1 MPAIWRVE
9 RTRSDRF
16 PFRIAIEQDGR
27 VLFAVRAQSDWPA
40 PGGQIFCL
48 REHEHDPAEALDLV
62 ERVPI
67 ASVHRVGIKLAVVL
81 DRPRRKRCE
90 FLSLRRERKD
100 GTGSY
105 EQVFFRTETAIRAH
119 RSRGRVE
126 LGNRVSIDVAIDLRE
141 RYPWRFPG
149 ARVTRRELPVGDYA
163 LLRSDAIVAVA
174 ERKSL
179 ENLLGD
185 IGSIRALH
193 QGMAELAR
201 QPRAAVVIEAQYGDF
216 LDPAR
221 TRAWPAS
228 HVARVVAELAALH
241 PRLPF
246 VFAGNRKLAN
256 VWAERWFT
264 AVAAELAAEQPLFV
278 SDVIARYEPADGSAA
293 EGLDERIR
301 RAALV
306 EISSPFRVAALR
318 ARFPDADPKR
328 IARVLRALRREGR
341 LRMDGQRRAAV
352 WSRAGGEDAANPHP
366 GDETDPDPAPSPDRR
381 SIAR

>member
-1 MPAIWRVE
+1 MPARWRVE
-9 RTRSDRF
+9 RTQSPRF
-16 PFRIAIEQDGR
+16 PFRISIEQDGR

-48 REHEHDPAEALDLV
+48 REREHDPGEALDLV
-62 ERVPI
+62 DSVPI
-67 ASVHRVGIKLAVVL
+67 ASLHRVGVKLAVVL

-90 FLSLRRERKD
+90 FLSLVRERKD
-100 GTGSY
+100 GSGSY

-126 LGNRVSIDVAIDLRE
+126 LVRREVLDIAIDLRE

-149 ARVTRRELPVGDYA
+149 ARVTRRELAVGDYA
-163 LLRSDAIVAVA
+163 LLRDDAVVAVA

-185 IGSIRALH
+185 IGAIRALH
-193 QGMAELAR
+193 QSMAELAR
-201 QPRAAVVIEAQYGDF
+201 QPRAAVVIEAQYGDV

-221 TRAWPAS
+221 TRAWPPN

-256 VWAERWFT
+256 VWTERWFG
-264 AVAAELAAEQPLFV
+264 AVAADLAAGQPLFV
-278 SDVIARYEPADGSAA
+278 SDVVARYESAEPQA
-293 EGLDERIR
+293 GGLDERIR
-301 RAALV
+301 RAALS
-306 EISSPFRVAALR
+306 ELASPFRAGELR
-318 ARFPDADPKR
+318 ALVPEAEPQRV
-328 IARVLRALRREGR
+328 ARVLQGLRREGR
-341 LRMDGQRRAAV
+341 MRMDGARGGAR
-352 WSRAGGEDAANPHP
+352 WSRVSGDDAG
-366 GDETDPDPAPSPDRR
+366 
-381 SIAR
+381 

>member
-1 MPAIWRVE
+1 MPASWRIE

-27 VLFAVRAQSDWPA
+27 VLFAVRAQSEWPA

-48 REHEHDPAEALDLV
+48 REREHDPGEDLELV

-67 ASVHRVGIKLAVVL
+67 ASIHRVGVKLAVVL

-90 FLSLRRERKD
+90 FLSLRREKKD
-100 GTGSY
+100 GSGSY

-126 LGNRVSIDVAIDLRE
+126 LGNRASLDVAIDLRE

-149 ARVTRRELPVGDYA
+149 ARVSRRELAVGDYA
-163 LLRSDAIVAVA
+163 LVRNDAIVAVA

-185 IGSIRALH
+185 IGSVRALH

-201 QPRAAVVIEAQYGDF
+201 QPRAAVVIEAQYADF
-216 LDPAR
+216 LDPSR
-221 TRAWPAS
+221 TCAWPAN

-256 VWAERWFT
+256 VWTERWFM
-264 AVAAELAAEQPLFV
+264 AVAAELAVEQPLFV
-278 SDVIARYEPADGSAA
+278 SDVIARYEPAEGALA

-301 RAALV
+301 RAALAGI
-306 EISSPFRVAALR
+306 ESPFRMTALR

-328 IARVLRALRREGR
+328 ITRVLRSLRREGR
-341 LRMDGQRRAAV
+341 LRMDGQRRGAV
-352 WSRAGGEDAANPHP
+352 WSRVERNGGDD
-366 GDETDPDPAPSPDRR
+366 DEGGRGR
-381 SIAR
+381 